1 MSNASD
7 DLPEPLTPVT
17 TVIWFIGME
26 KETFLRLLTRA
37 PLTCIESCDIDKLR
51 IIAENARDMKTSRF
65 LLRGFRRPREIAC
78 FALGKLERQVLEET
92 WRLGEV
98 SVRDIHR
105 AFEERI
111 AYTTLMTTL
120 DRLFKKNLLA
130 RRKDGR
136 AFLYSALVS
145 QDEFERGIKEDVVDG
160 LLGHGADEVQP
171 VLACI
176 VDTITERDRELLDEL
191 ERLVQ
196 EKKRELNNAN
206 R

>member
-1 MSNASD
+1 M
-7 DLPEPLTPVT
+7 
-17 TVIWFIGME
+17 
-26 KETFLRLLTRA
+26 
-37 PLTCIESCDIDKLR
+37 
-51 IIAENARDMKTSRF
+51 
-65 LLRGFRRPREIAC
+65 
-78 FALGKLERQVLEET
+78 LEET

-98 SVRDIHR
+98 SVRDVHR

-120 DRLFKKNLLA
+120 DRLYKKNLLA

-145 QDEFERGIKEDVVDG
+145 QDDFERGIKEDVVDG
-160 LLGHGADEVQP
+160 LLGQGADQVQP

-196 EKKRELNNAN
+196 EKKRELE
-206 R
+206 RS

>member
-1 MSNASD
+1 M
-7 DLPEPLTPVT
+7 
-17 TVIWFIGME
+17 
-26 KETFLRLLTRA
+26 
-37 PLTCIESCDIDKLR
+37 DKQR

-98 SVRDIHR
+98 SVRDVHR

-120 DRLFKKNLLA
+120 DRLFKKNLLD
-130 RRKDGR
+130 RRKESR

-145 QDEFERGIKEDVVDG
+145 REEFERGIKEDVVDG
-160 LLGHGADEVQP
+160 LLGHGAGEVEP

-191 ERLVQ
+191 DRLVQ
-196 EKKRELNNAN
+196 EKKRELG
-206 R
+206 RP